1 MLLAVSFYLICV
13 TLPVTLC
20 YVLYFRYVEGD
31 LNKSKDDIEVDATW
45 QAHFYYW
52 AARTI
57 IQEIGMSHFAC
68 NFYIYL
74 VTGKQFRTEL
84 RMVFAEWSRHCRTA
98 VNRSKQSLKL
108 RRMSTISVANNNDD
122 KKSNCNG
129 VSVAVVSNAGES
141 KDHLRGTGAAAE
153 TVCHQDESMCAAV
166 RDAELEGV

>member
-20 YVLYFRYVEGD
+20 YVLYFRYMEGD
-31 LNKSKDDIEVDATW
+31 FSMSHDDVRVDPTW

-74 VTGKQFRTEL
+74 ATGKQFRTEL
-84 RMVFAEWSRHCRTA
+84 QTVFTEWCHHCRQA
-98 VNRSKQSLKL
+98 DSSKESLKL
-108 RRMSTISVANNNDD
+108 TRMSTMTVVNNNED
-122 KKSNCNG
+122 KKNNIING
-129 VSVAVVSNAGES
+129 GAVAVDV
-141 KDHLRGTGAAAE
+141 
-153 TVCHQDESMCAAV
+153 V
-166 RDAELEGV
+166 